1 MKKNYSIPLTEI
13 TSVCHLS
20 ALCSGSGGSTPK
32 TSISF
37 ADSGT
42 GGSSIT
48 EGD

>member
-20 ALCSGSGGSTPK
+20 ALCSGSSTPN

-37 ADSGT
+37 AGSGT
-42 GGSSIT
+42 GDSSIT
-48 EGD
+48 EGE

>member
-20 ALCSGSGGSTPK
+20 ALCSGSGGST
-32 TSISF
+32 ISF
-37 ADSGT
+37 A
-42 GGSSIT
+42 GGSTGDYSIT